1 MPTPW
6 TARTIRGL
14 CFLLTAGAGFAQ
26 TRTPAPANVP
36 PNLPPGLYAVINTSM
51 GTITAELYEK
61 EVPNTVRNFIGL
73 ARGTRPWLDPKTR
86 KMVLQ
91 PLYDNIT
98 FHRVIP
104 DFMVQTGDPT
114 GTGAHNC
121 GFLLPD
127 ENLTGFRF
135 DRAGRLAMANTG
147 APNSGACQ
155 FFITDAPYPAGN
167 GKYTIF
173 GQVVDG
179 QKVIGKIAGVIR
191 DNNDKPRLPVKL
203 NHVDIVRVA
212 ARLTLAASGGGRG
225 FFLNAA
231 GDILTAAPVVEGCT
245 EMRLPDGTRFAP
257 PLVDRQNHLAL
268 VRAGKRPDAFAVF
281 RAGNGVMPGE
291 AVWAAGAGATVSVMA
306 DTHGDTRYFQLT
318 LRAGGLGSPVL
329 DASGKLVGILA
340 GAPDGASQPTSLA
353 VKATVAMGFLDS
365 AAVSYLMAPPES
377 PLDPAAVADSAAKYT
392 VELECWK

>member
-1 MPTPW
+1 
-6 TARTIRGL
+6 
-14 CFLLTAGAGFAQ
+14 
-26 TRTPAPANVP
+26 
-36 PNLPPGLYAVINTSM
+36 
-51 GTITAELYEK
+51 
-61 EVPNTVRNFIGL
+61 
-73 ARGTRPWLDPKTR
+73 
-86 KMVLQ
+86 
-91 PLYDNIT
+91 
-98 FHRVIP
+98 
-104 DFMVQTGDPT
+104 
-114 GTGAHNC
+114 
-121 GFLLPD
+121 
-127 ENLTGFRF
+127 
-135 DRAGRLAMANTG
+135 MANTG

-203 NHVDIVRVA
+203 DHVDIVRVA
-212 ARLTLAASGGGRG
+212 ARLTRAASGGGMG

-231 GDILTAAPVVEGCT
+231 GDILTAARVVEGCT

-281 RAGNGVMPGE
+281 RAGNGVMAGE
-291 AVWAAGAGATVSVMA
+291 AVWAAGVGATVSVVA
-306 DTHGDTRYFQLT
+306 DTHGDTRYFQLA
-318 LRAGGLGSPVL
+318 LPAGGLGGPVL

-340 GAPDGASQPTSLA
+340 GAPEGASQPTSLA

-377 PLDPAAVADSAAKYT
+377 PLDPAAVADNAAKYT
-392 VELECWK
+392 VEIECWK

>member
-6 TARTIRGL
+6 AARKIRGL
-14 CFLLTAGAGFAQ
+14 SFLLTAGAVIAQ
-26 TRTPAPANVP
+26 TRSPAPAILP

-51 GTITAELYEK
+51 GTITTELYEK

-127 ENLTGFRF
+127 EIVTGFRF

-155 FFITDAPYPAGN
+155 FFITDGPYPAGN

-179 QKVIGKIAGVIR
+179 QKVIGKIAGVFR

-203 NHVDIVRVA
+203 IHVAIVRVA
-212 ARLTLAASGGGRG
+212 AALTRVASGGGRG

-231 GDILTAAPVVEGCT
+231 GYILTAAPVIEGCT
-245 EMRLPDGTRFAP
+245 EMQLPDGTRLEP
-257 PLVDRQNHLAL
+257 PLVDRQNQLAL
-268 VRAGKRPDAFAVF
+268 VRAGRRPDAFAVF
-281 RAGNGVMPGE
+281 RAGNGVTAGE
-291 AVWAAGAGATVSVMA
+291 AVWAAGVAASVSVVA

-318 LRAGGLGSPVL
+318 LPAGSLGSPVL

-340 GAPDGASQPTSLA
+340 GSPEGAGQPTSLA
-353 VKATVAMGFLDS
+353 VKASVAMGFLDS
-365 AAVSYLMAPPES
+365 AAVSYVMAPPES
-377 PLDPAAVADSAAKYT
+377 PLDPAAVVDNASKYT
-392 VELECWK
+392 VEIECWK